1 VPSIRVLV
9 AEDDPDTLAVIR
21 LALRKA
27 GHTILAVENGAEVSA
42 RVSEWNPDVILLDW
56 VMPGLDGI
64 DVCRQLKADPH
75 TRDVPV
81 VFLTG
86 NTDEHEL
93 QCALALGAIGYITK
107 PFDPVTLGD
116 KVAQLFEEAQSSRE
130 VNRSSPSQ
138 DDESAP

>member
-1 VPSIRVLV
+1 MPPIRVLV

-21 LALRKA
+21 LALRRA
-27 GHTILAVENGAEVSA
+27 GYTILAIGNGAEVTA
-42 RVSEWNPDVILLDW
+42 RVTEWKPDVILLDW

-64 DVCRQLKADPH
+64 DVCRQLKADPE

-93 QCALALGAIGYITK
+93 QQALALGAIGYITK
-107 PFDPVTLGD
+107 PFDPVTLGE
-116 KVAQLFEEAQSSRE
+116 KVAHLVDQAQSSRE
-130 VNRSSPSQ
+130 VNGSSPSQ
-138 DDESAP
+138 DDGSAA